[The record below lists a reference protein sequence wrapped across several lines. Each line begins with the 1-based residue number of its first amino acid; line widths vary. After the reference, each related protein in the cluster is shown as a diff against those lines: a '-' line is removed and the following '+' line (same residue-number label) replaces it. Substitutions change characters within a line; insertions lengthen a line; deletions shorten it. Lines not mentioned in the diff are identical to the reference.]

1 MEPIYR
7 ELVGLL
13 LQPEVTQLSQ
23 KNLQNSLYFIESLQL
38 AELENFLQCNLHS
51 DRLQV
56 NQSIDQEDS
65 TALIARINQVVK
77 DDPTAA
83 LFYPI
88 ILKSQVAVI
97 LKLPRQEKLLHH
109 ITTIN
114 ENIVES
120 KLKQL
125 KENLKKPYFLESD
138 KTPLQDVY
146 NWIIKPFEADL
157 EQSGVK
163 TLVFVLDG
171 YLRNI
176 PMAALYDG
184 QQYLVQKKYDIA
196 LAPSVQFLGLKR
208 FERGQLKA
216 LIAGLTQERRKLGFE
231 ALPLVRNQIDL
242 IKKVFKDYEIILDD
256 KFTKRALED
265 KIKSSLYTVIHL
277 ATHGRFSSNLQETFI
292 LTADDSININE
303 LENSLRLRTQS
314 RSDAIQLLVLSA
326 CQTAAGDKRAILGIA
341 GVAVKSGAHST
352 IAPLWLADE
361 QSTTLLLGKF
371 YEELVINKRSQ
382 AEALHLAQKSF
393 LEADSKYPAPRH
405 WASFVLVGDWL

>member
-13 LQPEVTQLSQ
+13 LQPEVTQPSQ

-38 AELENFLQCNLHS
+38 AELENFLQCNLQPV
-51 DRLQV
+51 RMQV
-56 NQSIDQEDS
+56 NQSIEQEDS

-88 ILKSQVAVI
+88 ILKDQVAVI
-97 LKLPRQEKLLHH
+97 LKLPGQEKLLYHL
-109 ITTIN
+109 TTIN

-120 KLKQL
+120 KLKHL
-125 KENLKKPYFLESD
+125 NENLKKPYFLESD
-138 KTPLQDVY
+138 KTLLQDVY

-184 QQYLVQKKYDIA
+184 QQYLVKKKYDIA

-216 LIAGLTQERRKLGFE
+216 LIAGLTQERRELGFE

-242 IKKVFKDYEIILDD
+242 VKKVFKDYEIILDD
-256 KFTKRALED
+256 KFTKKALED

-303 LENSLRLRTQS
+303 LENLLRGRTQS

-341 GVAVKSGAHST
+341 GVAVKSGAHSNT
-352 IAPLWLADE
+352 SRLVVLLFLLIPPTPL
-361 QSTTLLLGKF
+361 K
-371 YEELVINKRSQ
+371 
-382 AEALHLAQKSF
+382 
-393 LEADSKYPAPRH
+393 
-405 WASFVLVGDWL
+405 